1 MQLVSL
7 LFDVILTEKV
17 SSDPEAETEGKAE
30 LFLKKRLIEQT
41 IGLLVALSRLGLG
54 TYMLVLKKSV
64 NSKSYGQ
71 VIQFS
76 AQSDIFRKIALIQQ
90 ISRYYSK
97 HFELVLPCSYMEHWV
112 SKKTLHTLGGGWS
125 KAHNN
130 LSSFA
135 FRRSQETLIVMPI
148 TDLLSRQLI
157 TVLILIE
164 CSGCIYI

>member
-1 MQLVSL
+1 M
-7 LFDVILTEKV
+7 FDVILTEKV

-135 FRRSQETLIVMPI
+135 FRRSQETLIVMSI

>member
-7 LFDVILTEKV
+7 LFDLILTEKV

-135 FRRSQETLIVMPI
+135 FRRSQETLIVMSI

>member
-17 SSDPEAETEGKAE
+17 SSDLEVETEGKAE
-30 LFLKKRLIEQT
+30 LFLERRLIEQT

-97 HFELVLPCSYMEHWV
+97 HFELVLPCLYMEHWV

-125 KAHNN
+125 RAHNN

-135 FRRSQETLIVMPI
+135 FRRPQETLIVMSI
-148 TDLLSRQLI
+148 TDLSPQLI
-157 TVLILIE
+157 IVLMLIE